1 MRLSTEQY
9 AEALHEL
16 ALTGEIEKTLVNFKA
31 LLKRRGEED
40 RLGAILEALLHKEE
54 AKENILALTVTTRH
68 EVSKDTRVNIEQKA
82 KELFPDQKLSLAYTV
97 DEKVLG
103 GFRLRG
109 RDKEYDSTLSQSL
122 NKISQTLKS

>member
-1 MRLSTEQY
+1 MRLSVEQY
-9 AEALHEL
+9 AEALYEL
-16 ALTGEIEKTLVNFKA
+16 THAGEVEKTLVNFKA
-31 LLKRRGEED
+31 FLKRRGEES
-40 RLGAILEALLHKEE
+40 RLGAILEALLQKEE

-68 EVSKDTRVNIEQKA
+68 EASKDMQFSIEKKA
-82 KELFPDQKLSLAYTV
+82 KELFPDKKLSLTYTV

-122 NKISQTLKS
+122 KKISQTLKS

>member
-16 ALTGEIEKTLVNFKA
+16 AQTGEIKKTLVNFKA
-31 LLKRRGEED
+31 FLKRRGEEG
-40 RLGAILEALLHKEE
+40 RLGDILEAFLHKEE
-54 AKENILALTVTTRH
+54 AKENILALTVATRH
-68 EVSKDTRVNIEQKA
+68 EASKETRASIEQKA
-82 KELFPDQKLSLAYTV
+82 KELFPDKQLSLTYTV

-122 NKISQTLKS
+122 KKISQTLKS

>member
-1 MRLSTEQY
+1 MRISVEQY

-16 ALTGEIEKTLVNFKA
+16 TETGDAMKVLADFKSF
-31 LLKRRGEED
+31 LKRRGEAS
-40 RLGAILEALLHKEE
+40 RLGAILEALLRKAEN
-54 AKENILALTVTTRH
+54 KENILALTVTTRY
-68 EVSKDTRVNIEQKA
+68 EALREMQMSIEQKA
-82 KELFPDQKLSLAYTV
+82 KELFPDKKLSLTYRV

-122 NKISQTLKS
+122 KKISQTLKS